1 MSFEISKFID
11 IHTHILPG
19 IDDGSP
25 SYEES
30 VALARCY
37 VNVGIKKVVATP
49 HFIPGTAWATPVD
62 KVLEL
67 VDALQNSL
75 DTEGID
81 LEILPGMEIAFH
93 KKLADRIEKGLVLP
107 LGDSEYYLIEPSF
120 NGEQDSLL
128 AALSSLL
135 KRGYKII
142 LAHPERIDGLRGKI
156 ENIRLLVEKGL
167 LIQINAG
174 SLLGYFGRSAKE
186 LAQSLWERDCFHLIA
201 SDTHDMNKRRP
212 LGKDEWNTLLADT
225 VTNEM
230 LQKCNTTLAQLFNP
244 TLIDHL

>member
-1 MSFEISKFID
+1 MSFDVSNFID

-25 SYEES
+25 SREES
-30 VALARCY
+30 VALARLY
-37 VNVGIKKVVATP
+37 VNVGVKKVVATP

-62 KVLEL
+62 KVLEM
-67 VDALQNSL
+67 VDTLQNTL
-75 DTEGID
+75 ETQGVD
-81 LEILPGMEIAFH
+81 LKILPGMEIAFH
-93 KKLADRIEKGLVLP
+93 KKLADRIEQGLVLP
-107 LGDSEYYLIEPSF
+107 LGDSKYYLIEPSF
-120 NGEQDSLL
+120 HGEQDLLL
-128 AALSSLL
+128 AALSGLL
-135 KRGYKII
+135 ERGDKLI
-142 LAHPERIDGLRGKI
+142 LAHPERIEGLRGKI

-174 SLLGYFGRSAKE
+174 SLLGHFGPPARE
-186 LAQSLWERDCFHLIA
+186 LAQSLWDRDCLHLIA

-230 LQKCNTTLAQLFNP
+230 LQKCNSTLAQLF
-244 TLIDHL
+244 